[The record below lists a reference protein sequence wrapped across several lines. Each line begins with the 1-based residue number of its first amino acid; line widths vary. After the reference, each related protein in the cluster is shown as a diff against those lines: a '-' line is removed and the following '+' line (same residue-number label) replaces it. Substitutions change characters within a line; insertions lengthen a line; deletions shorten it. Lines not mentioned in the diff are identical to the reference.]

1 MSVMDVLH
9 AKVRLKD
16 YFGSDMGAMLCV
28 AMAEVATLRLSPERT
43 DGNWAK
49 AVEGVSYDSEDIYN
63 GVDDERARKVRDTL
77 VRHID
82 FATPFWV
89 SEEMANLTMHAA
101 SSRESGVVT
110 IEDFPTQ
117 HGFVWF
123 DKPLVL
129 SLQDP
134 DGETETLSIKIFM
147 WRLGTNVLGQPGMS
161 LTYWSQ
167 TGQHIDTL
175 GQYLRATG
183 QRPFLKAGPYVVAQ
197 QGFLAFGTEQENP
210 TWWEQFAA
218 TFVHLIDQEI
228 PNLSEA
234 KPDKKM
240 TRLINRSK
248 INLNPVIV
256 VTLRHQKAD
265 PTRTGMGT
273 SPGVRVLVGA
283 TTGGFWRMQP
293 YGPGK
298 TLRKKI
304 WVMPFFRGPEDAPI
318 VWRHDVIYAWRR

>member
-1 MSVMDVLH
+1 MDVLH
-9 AKVRLKD
+9 GKIRLKEFYTTD
-16 YFGSDMGAMLCV
+16 AGAMLCL
-28 AMAEVATLRLSPERT
+28 AMADVATLRLDPHRVDRTWQQVIDRADPENT
-43 DGNWAK
+43 DPDHDLKIAAGF
-49 AVEGVSYDSEDIYN
+49 
-63 GVDDERARKVRDTL
+63 RDNF

-89 SEEMANLTMHAA
+89 SEQMANLTMHAA
-101 SSRESGVVT
+101 SSRESGIVS

-129 SLQDP
+129 ELLDP
-134 DGETETLSIKIFM
+134 DGKTETLSIKIFT
-147 WRLGTNVLGQPGMS
+147 WRLGTNVYGQPGMA

-183 QRPFLKAGPYVVAQ
+183 QRPFVKAGPYVVAQ
-197 QGFLAFGTEQENP
+197 QGFLTFGTEQENP

-240 TRLINRSK
+240 TRLVNRSK

-265 PTRTGMGT
+265 PTRIGTGT

-283 TTGGFWRMQP
+283 TTGGFWRSQP
-293 YGPGK
+293 CGPGG
-298 TLRKKI
+298 TQRKKI
-304 WVMPFFRGPEDAPI
+304 WIMPFWRGAEDAPI
-318 VWRHDVIYAWRR
+318 VWRHDVIYRWAR